1 MLNPTDIKSI
11 VNSGEGFNAE
21 FKVNLP
27 SNLKSIT
34 EEVCAFANASG
45 GVVLIG
51 VDDKNI
57 IRGVTLENSKRSA
70 IQNSIGEISPPLQ
83 CDFYI
88 VEVDGKGIAVIEVP
102 SGQNKPY
109 VLSGAIYVRQG
120 PNSQKLTTVEEMRD
134 FFQQADRIYF
144 DEAPCTEVNIATDL
158 DKENI
163 AVFRTEAGLNNTI
176 SDEQIFQNLR
186 LTTKE
191 GYLKNGAVLFFA
203 KEPEHFFEK
212 AVVRCIAFDGTDKR
226 YIIDDKIMAGSLY
239 QQFLKSM
246 YWLHSKLDIRYDI
259 EGEGSKPRKELWEIP
274 ETVFKEAIINSL
286 AHRDY
291 YDKGGRITI
300 ELFDDRVEISNP
312 GGLVSAITRNEF
324 GKRSLSRNP
333 LIFGLFE
340 RMRMVEQI
348 GSGISRMRDL
358 MKEKGL
364 TPPEFNIDGMFTV
377 TFRRLFDFEKWV
389 NKWVNNLSEK
399 QIIILEVIHKNK
411 EVKKSVLQ
419 ELTGFS
425 ATTLD
430 NNLEILKKEG
440 LLEREG
446 TKGGI
451 WILHYISPKVG
462 E

>member
-1 MLNPTDIKSI
+1 MLNSTDIIAI

-45 GVVLIG
+45 GIVLIG
-51 VDDKNI
+51 VDDKNTI
-57 IRGVTLENSKRSA
+57 KGVTLDNSKRSA
-70 IQNSIGEISPPLQ
+70 IQNSIGEISPALQ
-83 CDFYI
+83 CDFYM
-88 VEVDGKGIAVIEVP
+88 VDVNGKDIGVIEVP
-102 SGQNKPY
+102 SGLNKPY

-134 FFQQADRIYF
+134 FFQQTDRIYF
-144 DEAPCTEVNIATDL
+144 DEAPCKEINITTDL

-176 SDEQIFQNLR
+176 LEEQVFQNLR

-191 GYLKNGAVLFFA
+191 GFFKNGAVLFFA

-212 AVVRCIAFDGTDKR
+212 AVIRCIAFKGTDKR
-226 YIIDDKIMAGSLY
+226 YIIDDKIMAGTLY

-246 YWLHSKLDIRYDI
+246 HWLHSKLDVRYDI
-259 EGEGSKPRKELWEIP
+259 EGEGSKPRKEFWEIP

-312 GGLVSAITRNEF
+312 GGLVSAISKNDF

-358 MKEKGL
+358 MKNDGL

-377 TFRRLFDFEKWV
+377 TFRRPFDFDKWV
-389 NKWVNNLSEK
+389 DKWVEKLSK
-399 QIIILEVIHKNK
+399 NRIKILREIHKNGK
-411 EVKKSVLQ
+411 IAKR
-419 ELTGFS
+419 ELEEKVGLS
-425 ATTLD
+425 ATAID
-430 NNLEILKKEG
+430 NNLEILKELG

-446 TKGGI
+446 GARGGH
-451 WILHYISPKVG
+451 WIIKYILP
-462 E
+462 

>member
-1 MLNPTDIKSI
+1 MLSVKEIQSI
-11 VNSGEGFNAE
+11 ISSGEGYNAE
-21 FKVNLP
+21 FKVSLP
-27 SNLKSIT
+27 SKVKDIT

-51 VDDKNI
+51 VDDNNLI
-57 IRGVTLENSKRSA
+57 QGVTIDNAKRSA
-70 IQNSIGEISPPLQ
+70 IQNSINEISPSLQ
-83 CDFYI
+83 CETYSI
-88 VEVDGKGIAVIEVP
+88 EIEGKQITAIEVP
-102 SGQNKPY
+102 SGANKPY

-144 DEAPCTEVNIATDL
+144 DEAPCTEVNIVTDL
-158 DKENI
+158 DKNNI

-191 GYLKNGAVLFFA
+191 GYLKNGGVLFFA

-212 AVVRCIAFDGTDKR
+212 AVIRCIAFDGTDKR
-226 YIIDDKIMAGSLY
+226 YIIDDKIMTGALY

-246 YWLHSKLDIRYDI
+246 YWLHSKLDIRYEI

-312 GGLVSAITRNEF
+312 GGLVSAIPRNEF

-358 MKEKGL
+358 MLEEGL

-377 TFRRLFDFEKWV
+377 TFRRPFDFDKWV
-389 NKWVNNLSEK
+389 DKWVEKLSENR
-399 QIIILEVIHKNK
+399 I
-411 EVKKSVLQ
+411 
-419 ELTGFS
+419 
-425 ATTLD
+425 
-430 NNLEILKKEG
+430 EILKAIHYNSKISKKKLESNIGLSGTAIDNNIAALKELG

-446 TKGGI
+446 GAKGGEWMI
-451 WILHYISPKVG
+451 KFKLP
-462 E
+462 